1 MEGKGKGEINLKRGD
16 EEVRGKGNKERETN
30 RKVKRK
36 KEEYE

>member
-1 MEGKGKGEINLKRGD
+1 MKRGD
-16 EEVRGKGNKERETN
+16 EEVRGKGNEERKTN